1 MKVCPVCEMEEED
14 NALSCSMC
22 GSDFE
27 AEAANE
33 EPVSQE
39 TTSEVSDSLTSDIAD
54 MGEIS
59 AEKAIEEEKSEEL
72 SDEEKLL
79 EETLNATATDSST
92 NKTESALSKFTDQFS
107 DIGKIFGDLNKRLD
121 KIFLTKGK
129 VNYIAPLAIVV
140 LSILLLSGV
149 LGLAV
154 STVPG
159 TDEESTCLLYTSP
172 SPRDQRGSRMPSS
185 A

>member
-79 EETLNATATDSST
+79 EETLNATATD
-92 NKTESALSKFTDQFS
+92 LSL
-107 DIGKIFGDLNKRLD
+107 IHI
-121 KIFLTKGK
+121 
-129 VNYIAPLAIVV
+129 
-140 LSILLLSGV
+140 
-149 LGLAV
+149 
-154 STVPG
+154 
-159 TDEESTCLLYTSP
+159 
-172 SPRDQRGSRMPSS
+172 
-185 A
+185 